1 MNEAPIQI
9 RKPEA
14 VRKIRRLSALIEKP
28 FTEAVEAAVT
38 EALERVEHQRSS
50 EERGRLIDEAL
61 ARYRALPKTGP
72 MLTDEDLYDEDG
84 FPR

>member
-1 MNEAPIQI
+1 MTDAPIQI

-28 FTEAVEAAVT
+28 FTETVEAAVT
-38 EALERVEHQRSS
+38 EALERAERQRSI
-50 EERGRLIDEAL
+50 EERSRRIDRIVEDF
-61 ARYRALPKTGP
+61 ARLPKIGP
-72 MLTDEDLYDEDG
+72 PLTDAELYDEDG